1 MDVYQLIFEKGTL
14 GALKYANKIDSTNYV
29 LASEIEDAV
38 RELCTISS
46 KINSGRI
53 KLAQSLPSP
62 EVQYYNPPSYNETQ
76 QTQAQPQGA
85 SGTETN
91 VGREPT
97 YQPIQST
104 EYTSIVKVAFNFL
117 KLYFGWQKVTQ
128 SLYLTKSGKNLFNA
142 AVLASGDASQIVP
155 MLAGKVSPDDLG
167 KIKGFLGNMLPK
179 VQELL
184 AAKEVVKSSPEATR
198 AFNQLNDMYRL
209 IGGTTEEIKNYKDIV
224 RLFRSKFPTSPLLKT
239 FEEETLKTAPKLLDE
254 AGKAA
259 IENAGKEV
267 AEKAGKEVAE
277 EAGKELAEKAGKGA
291 VKKPLVEKLLGL
303 IGKKVPQLANPLKII
318 STKLPFIGTI
328 IEGLDASYNIYRDLE
343 NGELSNRTICLV
355 LSTIASYFTTSSLV
369 ATIASGGTASPL
381 LAAAIAIQ
389 TFVSLGCAFVTKGS
403 DDRKEQKEQNYKN
416 LNEANVNKYKTTI
429 QTRDLNKE
437 DLHLVDDIIRN
448 SKTESELDNKI
459 QSAISGKKFF
469 DPAKALAMIQK
480 QMDQKGL
487 GKELKWSIFDYF

>member
-62 EVQYYNPPSYNETQ
+62 EVQYYNPPSYNATQ

-104 EYTSIVKVAFNFL
+104 EYTSLGKVAFNFL
-117 KLYFGWQKVTQ
+117 KLYLGWQKITQ
-128 SLYLTKSGKNLFNA
+128 SLYLTKSGEKLFNA
-142 AVLASGDASQIVP
+142 AVLTSGDASQIVP
-155 MLAGKVSPDDLG
+155 MLVGKVSPDDLG

-184 AAKEVVKSSPEATR
+184 AAKEVVQSSPQATR

-209 IGGTTEEIKNYKDIV
+209 LPGTTEKLNNYEDIV
-224 RLFRSKFPTSPLLKT
+224 RVFKREFPDSPLWRTFDAEKLKT
-239 FEEETLKTAPKLLDE
+239 PPKLLNE
-254 AGKAA
+254 AADA
-259 IENAGKEV
+259 ILKP
-267 AEKAGKEVAE
+267 AGKEVAE

-291 VKKPLVEKLLGL
+291 LKKPLVEKLLLL
-303 IGKKVPQLANPLKII
+303 IGKKVPKLAAPLKIV
-318 STKLPFIGTI
+318 SSKLPFIGTI
-328 IEGLDASYNIYRDLE
+328 IEGLDASYNIYRDLQ
-343 NGELSNRTICLV
+343 NGELSNRTICLI
-355 LSTIASYFTTSSLV
+355 LSTIASYFTSSSLV

-389 TFVSLGCAFVTKGS
+389 TFVSLGCSFIAKGS

-416 LNEANVNKYKTTI
+416 LNEANVNQFKTTI

-480 QMDQKGL
+480 QMDQNGL